1 MSKKFNNVD
10 SYAGTPDQVWVML
23 SDQSYWD
30 GKYEA
35 LGASNLQ
42 WKTFNASDDSLTVS
56 SVREVAA
63 NLPAAAKKII
73 GETAEVTQTE
83 NWRRSGDD
91 LTCQITIATKG
102 APGGTEGTMTVT
114 PSAGGCT
121 WTSNFDIKVS
131 IPLLGKKLEAVMLE
145 ETGGN
150 FVKEKAFNDEW
161 LASH

>member
-10 SYAGTPDQVWVML
+10 SYAGSPDHVWAML
-23 SDQSYWD
+23 SEQGYWE

-42 WKTFNASDDSLTVS
+42 WKTFNVSDDSLTVS

-63 NLPAAAKKII
+63 NLPSAAKKII

-83 NWRRSGDD
+83 NWTKSGDD
-91 LTCQITIATKG
+91 LTCQISITTKG
-102 APGGTEGTMTVT
+102 APGGTDGTMTVT
-114 PSAGGCT
+114 PAAGGCT
-121 WTSNFDIKVS
+121 WTSDFDIKVS
-131 IPLLGKKLEAVMLE
+131 IPLLGKKLEGIMFD
-145 ETGGN
+145 ETGEN

-161 LASH
+161 LANH